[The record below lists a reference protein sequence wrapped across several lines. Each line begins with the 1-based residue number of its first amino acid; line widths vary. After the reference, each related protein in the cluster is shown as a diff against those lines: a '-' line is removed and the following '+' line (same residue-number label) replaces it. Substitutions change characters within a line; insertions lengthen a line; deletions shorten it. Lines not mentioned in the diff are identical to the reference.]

1 MRSRRH
7 PVALVA
13 LAAALLVA
21 GVACSDEDT
30 PGREGSTTTAPHSL
44 PDVSTTAPPM
54 VDRREPAAWQ
64 QVLAP
69 PQCVCSDG
77 SPYHFWMRRADPE
90 RVVFFLEGG
99 GACFSAETCGPRSP
113 TFKRNLAAG
122 ADVAAGGPADA
133 GIFDLSDDRNPFADW
148 SMVFVPYCTG
158 DLHLGD
164 STHDYGG
171 DVVVRHNGAVN
182 ASTALTAM
190 AATFPDARE
199 VVVAGSSAGSAGA
212 PLYAGIAHDLLPGA
226 TITLLADA
234 SGAYPDDPGLTG
246 AIGSLW
252 GAFEDLPDWPEAT
265 GPPPG
270 DWTLPRLLV
279 QASRHVPDMQVAT
292 INDAY
297 DDVQARFSV
306 LIGQPGDVRS
316 MIEANNELVEGEGVP
331 LRSWLGPGTGHTSL
345 GLDAFYEEEV
355 DGTSLRDWVA
365 AVVDGEDVDDVRCT
379 ECR

>member
-1 MRSRRH
+1 MTRLRRT
-7 PVALVA
+7 VALVA
-13 LAAALLVA
+13 LTVLLLLAAV
-21 GVACSDEDT
+21 GCSDDDMAG
-30 PGREGSTTTAPHSL
+30 PEGSTTTTPGSL
-44 PDVSTTAPPM
+44 PEVSTTAPPV
-54 VDRREPAAWQ
+54 VDGVEPAAWQ

-69 PQCVCSDG
+69 PTCACSDG
-77 SPYHFWMRRADPE
+77 SAYHFWIRRADPE
-90 RVVFFLEGG
+90 KVVFFLEGG
-99 GACFSAETCGPRSP
+99 GACFSAETCGPGSP
-113 TFKRNLAAG
+113 TFKRNLSEG
-122 ADVAAGGPADA
+122 VDVAAGAPADR
-133 GIFDLSDDRNPFADW
+133 GIFAFDEDRNPFADW
-148 SMVFVPYCTG
+148 SFVFVPYCTG

-171 DVVVRHNGAVN
+171 DVVVRHSGAVN

-190 AATFPDARE
+190 AATFPGARE
-199 VVVAGSSAGSAGA
+199 LVVAGSSAGSAGA

-234 SGAYPDDPGLTG
+234 SAAYPDDPGITG

-279 QASRHVPDMQVAT
+279 QASRHVPDMRVAT